1 MTDDS
6 DSVQIWLE
14 KMSPECLATIQAKLR
29 ANPALTSLEQ
39 TRLVAKAYLDDL
51 EASPERRA
59 QSEERERAAEESNAR
74 YTQDMNKLRL
84 EREAQQELAR
94 RAAEER
100 KQRAKDKAKQREAA
114 VAARIAAYPMAVQRE
129 EVLVHITQ
137 LEEELKQLKGAVQQ
151 WDDILERCDALYC
164 WGWADEYLEA
174 VMAPPWPT
182 TIDAVSDELDKRC
195 LVLRR
200 LSSPKQACD
209 VITAEELEQWFTSE
223 YPRRLIYTREGLSR
237 RLTKIKPKG
246 QWQCSLSH
254 YSDTKLYAPTCEKSA
269 KQCMLRHRQLLEQ
282 GWVLEY

>member
-14 KMSPECLATIQAKLR
+14 RMSPECLATIQAKLR
-29 ANPALTSLEQ
+29 ANPGLTDLEQ

-100 KQRAKDKAKQREAA
+100 KQRAKDKAKQRKAE
-114 VAARIAAYPMAVQRE
+114 VAARIAACPLAVQRE
-129 EVLVHITQ
+129 EVLVRVTQ
-137 LEEELKQLKGAVQQ
+137 IEEELKQLEDVVHQ
-151 WDDILERCDALYC
+151 WDAILKHYDALYC

-182 TIDAVSDELDKRC
+182 TIDAVSDELDKRS
-195 LVLRR
+195 LMLRR

-223 YPRRLIYTREGLSR
+223 YPRRLVYKHVGYTRQI
-237 RLTKIKPKG
+237 TK
-246 QWQCSLSH
+246 
-254 YSDTKLYAPTCEKSA
+254 TKRDDRWCCAADDYARLYATTSEKSA
-269 KQCMLRHRQLLEQ
+269 KQCMLRHKQLLEQ